1 MRNELGHK
9 YRKPNKWGFGKS
21 GSVFLISCPEVGH
34 PGRALTLS
42 KATLMYS
49 WRGYVII
56 SGLMSIGQP
65 AGMAGLT
72 FSIYDLAFYLEI
84 LLFSSDFSHLI
95 SENCVMCCKGA
106 WQSVLLCFTAP
117 AVETALKMEVWGE
130 RAFRVC
136 HSLGI
141 QHITQIFTAEIL
153 EDLWRSIIKAKG

>member
-1 MRNELGHK
+1 MGVWEIWFCFSHQLSRGGPSRTGTDTQQGH
-9 YRKPNKWGFGKS
+9 PH
-21 GSVFLISCPEVGH
+21 VFLEGLCHYLRPHVH
-34 PGRALTLS
+34 RPACRNGR
-42 KATLMYS
+42 
-49 WRGYVII
+49 
-56 SGLMSIGQP
+56 
-65 AGMAGLT
+65 GLT